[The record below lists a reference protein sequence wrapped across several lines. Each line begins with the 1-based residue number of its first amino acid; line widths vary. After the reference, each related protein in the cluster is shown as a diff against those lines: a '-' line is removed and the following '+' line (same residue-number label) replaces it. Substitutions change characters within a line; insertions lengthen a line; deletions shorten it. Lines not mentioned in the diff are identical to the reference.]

1 MNEDQE
7 KAFADAMR
15 DAVREVNELC
25 RRVPDG
31 IAVRFDV
38 LDFSTVRGQS
48 EQINVSITKRI

>member
-15 DAVREVNELC
+15 NAVREVNELA

-31 IAVRFDV
+31 ISVRFDV

-48 EQINVSITKRI
+48 EQINVLITKRI